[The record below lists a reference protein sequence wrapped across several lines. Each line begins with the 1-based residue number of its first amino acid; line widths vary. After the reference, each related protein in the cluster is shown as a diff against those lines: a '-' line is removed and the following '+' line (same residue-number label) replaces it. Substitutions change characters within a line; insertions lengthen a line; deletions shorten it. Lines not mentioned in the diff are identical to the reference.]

1 MKDELR
7 RMALFGSGIAEL
19 TVNRAE
25 RIVRD
30 LVGAGDVGRKQAST
44 VVRDL
49 LEASRQNRTELM
61 RFVRAEVANQT
72 ENLGLATKRDLD
84 RLERRIARL
93 EAAAAEAKSAR
104 AKTTRKAT
112 GKKSA
117 GRKGTRRAPIRT
129 RPAAESRNE

>member
-1 MKDELR
+1 MREELR

-25 RIVRD
+25 RIVKD
-30 LVGAGDVGRKQAST
+30 LVGAGDVARREAST

-49 LEASRQNRTELM
+49 VETSRQNRTELM

-72 ENLGLATKRDLD
+72 ENLGLASKRDLE

-93 EAAAAEAKSAR
+93 EATAAEAKSRAR
-104 AKTTRKAT
+104 STRKAT
-112 GKKSA
+112 GKKTA
-117 GRKGTRRAPIRT
+117 GRKGSGRAPIRT
-129 RPAAESRNE
+129 RPAAEAKDE

>member
-1 MKDELR
+1 MRDELR

-49 LEASRQNRTELM
+49 VETSRQNRTELM

-84 RLERRIARL
+84 RLERRLARL
-93 EAAAAEAKSAR
+93 EAEAKATT

-112 GKKSA
+112 GKKTA
-117 GRKGTRRAPIRT
+117 GRKRTGRAPIRT
-129 RPAAESRNE
+129 RPAAEVRDE

>member
-1 MKDELR
+1 MRDELR

-49 LEASRQNRTELM
+49 VETSRQNRTELM
-61 RFVRAEVANQT
+61 RFVRVEVANQT

-84 RLERRIARL
+84 RLERRIKATT
-93 EAAAAEAKSAR
+93 

-112 GKKSA
+112 GKKTA
-117 GRKGTRRAPIRT
+117 GRKRTGRAPIRT
-129 RPAAESRNE
+129 RPAAEVRDE

>member
-1 MKDELR
+1 MRDELR
-7 RMALFGSGIAEL
+7 RMALFGSGVAEL
-19 TVNRAE
+19 TRNRAE

-30 LVGAGDVGRKQAST
+30 LIGTGDVGRKQASAM
-44 VVRDL
+44 VRDL

-72 ENLGLATKRDLD
+72 ENLGLASKRDLE

-93 EAAAAEAKSAR
+93 EAAQTAGDR
-104 AKTTRKAT
+104 AKAPRKAT
-112 GKKSA
+112 GKKTA
-117 GRKGTRRAPIRT
+117 TRKRTSRAPIRT

>member
-1 MKDELR
+1 MRDELR

-49 LEASRQNRTELM
+49 VETSRQNRTELM

-93 EAAAAEAKSAR
+93 EAAAEAKSTR

-112 GKKSA
+112 GKKTA
-117 GRKGTRRAPIRT
+117 GRKGRGRAPIRT
-129 RPAAESRNE
+129 RPAVESKNE